1 MGRKSRLSVVGLYS
15 IRASES
21 ASSSSFSELSTAV
34 GMVSVDVFLREVFSL
49 VSATFVFS
57 ESVGVVFFC
66 TTGFFVFLAIARVSV
81 VFMVFACTV
90 CREDLAVVPIESGIS
105 FAVKDIV
112 ANKAAKSDNA
122 YFFFIHLIMFYSL
135 Y

>member
-15 IRASES
+15 IRARES
-21 ASSSSFSELSTAV
+21 ASCNNFAELSTAV
-34 GMVSVDVFLREVFSL
+34 GMVSVVVFLFDAFSF
-49 VSATFVFS
+49 VSA
-57 ESVGVVFFC
+57 GVVFIESADTVVFRA
-66 TTGFFVFLAIARVSV
+66 TALFVFLAVARESIVLI
-81 VFMVFACTV
+81 VFACTV
-90 CREDLAVVPIESGIS
+90 GREDLAVVPIESGIS